1 MRPHLRPA
9 GPAGCCPQRELHP
22 PAGSVPVLASSP
34 ADLAAW
40 RRRPTRNPS
49 PSSSGRRSARPGEPS
64 SRSHD
69 VTGGG
74 ARPTRTQRL
83 PSMNFRQRGQMRQR
97 LRAICRF
104 GWHGPS
110 ASQGEP
116 HWNAGR
122 TADRSRAASPSLTH
136 APAGRHSL
144 DAAWPRTEAL
154 GWRGGAINK
163 PRGRGAAVSGYY
175 VQVSGVRR
183 AGATQEISGS

>member
-1 MRPHLRPA
+1 MMLPSVHRGSPPFVTWADCDGWVLADAREPRRMRPHLRPA

-122 TADRSRAASPSLTH
+122 TADRSRVASPSLTH
-136 APAGRHSL
+136 ALA
-144 DAAWPRTEAL
+144 
-154 GWRGGAINK
+154 
-163 PRGRGAAVSGYY
+163 GAAQPGCGMAVY
-175 VQVSGVRR
+175 
-183 AGATQEISGS
+183 